1 MSYIYDL
8 DSKFYDALLA
18 TTELDI
24 VDKSAADAVGE
35 GKIPPD
41 THNRTILIGLGG
53 TGVQTINHVKRVIS
67 SKLAPSWKN
76 YIAFLAIDSDNNE
89 FNNATHLTEDE
100 FVRTTKPGIQTA
112 VSNGKVAYP
121 KAWHAFVDEEKARTL
136 VGFDTNGAGRKRLM
150 GKMKAH
156 YKNPGS
162 KGVDEEIVEKLAAR
176 KNNVLENFTGIDSD
190 NGHYEVYVI
199 GSVSGGTCSGTFLEL
214 PALIRK
220 ALNADARTRIHAM
233 LYLPDT
239 LTALDTK
246 NASELMAN
254 GYASLK
260 ELDYFQGIKM
270 REGTEEIFYYNDPAS
285 PELKMT
291 ADNDFFTLPYLIGTR
306 SGATKDS
313 KGEACDTIAEFFIS
327 ILGRMVPPGQDAFLV
342 DSFVSNAVQ
351 HVNRRWNAEGNDN
364 LELDGTDHSRP
375 KRYGT
380 VGFAQA
386 AAPEQIVKAYTISQA
401 CKLAGL
407 EPVSA
412 PERAARIAKGET
424 LLPFYGADQFY
435 PSMEVNAANKELLG
449 ALNTYMLS
457 YQAPRFAYAT
467 SFGANPTWEDIRD
480 GAADDMGRMKLVD
493 NRIEEMTGS
502 EAAKKLKEELNAQF
516 ITFRNSV
523 KAYVKQNGPMAFV
536 NLYEGNA
543 EKNEGAPRAIGIRE
557 TLTNL
562 RDDQDPVTNA
572 PKKWPTAAEGKQ
584 AVDNNKNVIVGEK
597 GGIFGGIKDAFKGN
611 KAEQAGNWVNAF
623 NAWTNIR
630 INEQLRKHML
640 GINGVL
646 NKHFIEP
653 AEILC
658 QQLKTFGLLLSA
670 MARGYDAYGDALNN
684 YDDFAKVNGGSAQ
697 VNIAALN
704 HNVHAYLKQKAEK
717 AARNVEAEK
726 VRNALV
732 DSFFDDPAK
741 WVEYDEKLI
750 ERKGGGTSITLV
762 NANCPVNARYEFD
775 RCLRQSMPA
784 TVEIKVEELFESSSV
799 DANEFASQI
808 VRKLSAK
815 STPLFNGELPS
826 EDTLRFMMYPQ
837 ALKPELKDALEK
849 AARDIVDRN
858 MNFYGTDYADAIMM
872 YQMVAPFEMYKLA
885 ELREWENQYLTLKN
899 ENGNGLHGRSP
910 DLIKTADNLGT
921 AVYNEVTDWF
931 DYPAITYN
939 RDPKARDAVSGEIC
953 HEGEVRIEMD
963 KIIKEA
969 RKKGILYSHKTNSNT
984 WVIKRVHLD
993 KSIKWDFEDELLMP
1007 NEDTGLLPEGKDL
1020 LNEIVVQNRKK
1031 IADVSKVVKL
1041 AYAGLLSKEHSSEE
1055 YAWKYASRV
1064 LYVHRPMFI
1073 DIRNTLEKVLPWFEL
1088 VDRINAEIKKAWNP
1102 AKMYKLIQGGI
1113 LTQSKNGLWTFRD
1126 DRGAQV
1132 AVANMNPAKL
1142 EILRDSRPK
1151 EIAIVDAGLNLYYLF
1166 DKLMQKI
1173 TNEELDEALERANE
1187 SLNDDDYTESDEFR
1201 AANKQARTML
1211 AAELETV
1218 KGMGADLDD
1227 FSKPKSK
1234 FVSGLKEAGIT
1245 GKEHPVEIAKFYNKI
1260 QLWKVL

>member
-89 FNNATHLTEDE
+89 FDNATHLTEEE
-100 FVRTTKPGIQTA
+100 FIRTTKPGIQTA
-112 VSNGKVAYP
+112 VSKGKVAYP
-121 KAWHAFVDEEKARTL
+121 KAWLPFVDEDQARTL

-150 GKMKAH
+150 GKMKSH
-156 YKNPGS
+156 YKNSGS
-162 KGVDEEIVEKLAAR
+162 KGVDEEIVAKLAAR
-176 KNNVLENFTGIDSD
+176 KNNVLEGFPATVAGNYD
-190 NGHYEVYVI
+190 VYVI

-220 ALNADARTRIHAM
+220 ALNADERTQIHAM

-239 LTALDTK
+239 LTALDP
-246 NASELMAN
+246 AYERELMAN

-260 ELDYFQGIKM
+260 ELDYFQGLKM
-270 REGTEEIFYYNDPAS
+270 REETEETFYYNDPAS
-285 PELKMT
+285 FKLKMT

-306 SGATKDS
+306 SGATTSS

-327 ILGRMVPPGQDAFLV
+327 ILGRMVPPGEDAFLV
-342 DSFVSNAVQ
+342 DSFVSNALN
-351 HVNRRWNAEGNDN
+351 HVNDREVAPGNDN
-364 LELDGTDHSRP
+364 LELNGTDHSRP

-407 EPVSA
+407 EPIEA
-412 PERAARIAKGET
+412 DERAARIAKGET

-435 PSMEVNAANKELLG
+435 PTMEVNDANKDLLA

-467 SFGANPTWEDIRD
+467 SFGGNPTWEEIRD

-502 EAAKKLKEELNAQF
+502 EAARKLKEEVTAQF
-516 ITFRNSV
+516 TTFRNSV
-523 KAYVKQNGPMAFV
+523 KAYVRQNGPMAFV
-536 NLYEGNA
+536 NLFEGNA
-543 EKNEGAPRAIGIRE
+543 EKNEGAPRAVGIRE
-557 TLTNL
+557 ILTNL
-562 RDDQDPVTNA
+562 RDDLDPVTQS
-572 PKKWPTAAEGKQ
+572 PKVWPTAAEGKKAADDAKQ
-584 AVDNNKNVIVGEK
+584 KIVTHK
-597 GGIFGGIKDAFKGN
+597 GGFFGWAKDKINGF
-611 KAEQAGNWVNAF
+611 KAEQAGKWVSDF

-630 INEQLRKHML
+630 INEKLRGHML
-640 GINGVL
+640 GTNGIL
-646 NKHFIEP
+646 NRNFIEP

-658 QQLKTFGLLLSA
+658 KQLETFGKLLSA
-670 MARGYDAYGDALNN
+670 MAKGYDAYGDALND
-684 YDDFAKVNGGSAQ
+684 YDEFAKVNGGSAQ

-704 HNVHAYLKQKAEK
+704 HNVHAYLKEKAEK

-726 VRNALV
+726 VRDALV
-732 DSFFDDPAK
+732 NSFFDDPAK

-750 ERKGGGTSITLV
+750 ERKGGGNTITLV
-762 NANCPVNARYEFD
+762 NANSPVSARYEFD
-775 RCLRQSMPA
+775 RCLRQTMPA
-784 TVEIKVEELFESSSV
+784 TVEIKVEELFNNANVNASV
-799 DANEFASQI
+799 FANQI
-808 VRKLSAK
+808 VTKLNIKSA
-815 STPLFNGELPS
+815 PLFNGKLPS
-826 EDTLRFMMYPQ
+826 GDTHRYMMYPQ
-837 ALKPELKDALEK
+837 SLKPELKTALEN
-849 AARDIVDRN
+849 AARSMISSE
-858 MNFYGTDYADAIMM
+858 MKFYGTDYADAIMM

-885 ELREWENQYLTLKN
+885 ELPEWENQYWAQKAKQ
-899 ENGNGLHGRSP
+899 GNGLHGRSP
-910 DLIKTADNLGT
+910 DLVETADNLGT
-921 AVYNEVTDWF
+921 AVYSEVTSWF

-939 RDPKARDAVSGEIC
+939 HNPKARDASSGEIC
-953 HEGEVRIEMD
+953 HEGQVRIEMD

-969 RKKGILYSHKTNSNT
+969 RKKGILYSHKTNNNT

-993 KSIKWDFEDELLMP
+993 KSIDWNFEDELLMP
-1007 NEDTGLLPEGKDL
+1007 DEDTGLLPEGKEL

-1055 YAWKYASRV
+1055 YAWEYASRV

-1073 DIRNTLEKVLPWFEL
+1073 DIRNTLEKVRPWFEL
-1088 VDRINAEIKKAWNP
+1088 VNRINSNIKKAWNP
-1102 AKMYKLIQGGI
+1102 AKMYKLIQAGI
-1113 LTQSKNGLWTFRD
+1113 LAQSKNGLWAFRD
-1126 DRGAQV
+1126 ERGAQV
-1132 AVANMNPAKL
+1132 AIANMNPAKL
-1142 EILRDSRPK
+1142 EILRDSKPK
-1151 EIAIVDAGLNLYYLF
+1151 EAAIVDAGLTLYYLF
-1166 DKLMQKI
+1166 DKLMKKI
-1173 TNEELDEALERANE
+1173 TDEELDEALERATE
-1187 SLNDDDYTESDEFR
+1187 CLNDDEYSESDEFLT
-1201 AANKQARTML
+1201 ANKLARTTL
-1211 AAELETV
+1211 NAELETV
-1218 KGMGADLDD
+1218 KALGADLED
-1227 FSKPKSK
+1227 FNKPKSK
-1234 FVSGLKEAGIT
+1234 FVNNLKEAGLT
-1245 GKEHPVEIAKFYNKI
+1245 GKEQPVEIAKFYNKI

>member
-89 FNNATHLTEDE
+89 FDNATHLTEEE

-112 VSNGKVAYP
+112 VSKGRVAYP
-121 KAWHAFVDEEKARTL
+121 KAWHAFVDEDQARTL

-150 GKMKAH
+150 GKMKTH

-162 KGVDEEIVEKLAAR
+162 KGVDEEIVEKLAAQ
-176 KNNVLENFTGIDSD
+176 KNNVLQNFAATAKDA
-190 NGHYEVYVI
+190 GHYEVYVI

-220 ALNADARTRIHAM
+220 ALNADSLTRIHAM

-239 LTALDTK
+239 LTALDTN
-246 NASELMAN
+246 NANELKAN

-270 REGTEEIFYYNDPAS
+270 REGTEETFYYNESAS

-327 ILGRMVPPGQDAFLV
+327 ILGRMVPPGENAFLV
-342 DSFVSNAVQ
+342 DSFVSNALG
-351 HVNRRWNAEGNDN
+351 HVNRRWNAEGNEN
-364 LELDGTDHSRP
+364 LELHGTDHSRP

-407 EPVSA
+407 EPISA

-435 PSMEVNAANKELLG
+435 PSMEVNAANKELLA

-467 SFGANPTWEDIRD
+467 SFGGNPTWEDIRD

-493 NRIEEMTGS
+493 NRIEDMTGS
-502 EAAKKLKEELNAQF
+502 EAAKKLKEEVNAQF
-516 ITFRNSV
+516 ATFRNSV

-543 EKNEGAPRAIGIRE
+543 EKNEGAPRAVGIRE
-557 TLTNL
+557 ILTNL
-562 RDDQDPVTNA
+562 RDDLDPATKN
-572 PKKWPTAAEGKQ
+572 PKVWPTAAEGKQ
-584 AVDNNKNVIVGEK
+584 AADNAKNVIVGEK
-597 GGIFGGIKDAFKGN
+597 GGLFGSIKDTFKGN
-611 KAEQAGNWVNAF
+611 KSEQAGNWVNAF

-640 GINGVL
+640 GTNGVL

-658 QQLKTFGLLLSA
+658 KQLETFGKLLSA
-670 MARGYDAYGDALNN
+670 MARGYDNYGDALND
-684 YDDFAKVNGGSAQ
+684 YDKFAKVNGGSAQ

-726 VRNALV
+726 VRYALV

-741 WVEYDEKLI
+741 WVEYDENTTQ
-750 ERKGGGTSITLV
+750 RTNSGTITLI
-762 NANCPVNARYEFD
+762 NANNPVSARYEFD
-775 RCLRQSMPA
+775 RCLRQTMPA
-784 TVEIKVEELFESSSV
+784 TVEIKVEELFNSANV

-808 VRKLSAK
+808 VTKLSAK
-815 STPLFNGELPS
+815 STPLFNGDLPS

-837 ALKPELKDALEK
+837 SLKPELKTALEN
-849 AARDIVDRN
+849 AARTMVDPQ

-885 ELREWENQYLTLKN
+885 ELREWENQYLTMKSNL
-899 ENGNGLHGRSP
+899 GNGFHGRSP
-910 DLIKTADNLGT
+910 DLVKTADNLGT
-921 AVYNEVTDWF
+921 TVYSEVTSWF

-939 RDPKARDAVSGEIC
+939 HDPKARDASSGEIC
-953 HEGEVRIEMD
+953 HEGQVRIEMD

-969 RKKGILYSHKTNSNT
+969 RKKGILYSHRTNNNT

-993 KSIKWDFEDELLMP
+993 KSIDWNFEDELLMP
-1007 NEDTGLLPEGKDL
+1007 DEDTGLLPEGKDL

-1055 YAWKYASRV
+1055 YAWEYASRV

-1073 DIRNTLEKVLPWFEL
+1073 DIRNTLEKVRPWFEL

-1113 LTQSKNGLWTFRD
+1113 LAQSKNGLWTFRD

-1142 EILRDSRPK
+1142 EVLRDSKPK

-1166 DKLMQKI
+1166 DKLMKKI

-1187 SLNDDDYTESDEFR
+1187 SLNDDDYTESDEFL

-1227 FSKPKSK
+1227 FNKPKSK

-1245 GKEHPVEIAKFYNKI
+1245 GREHPVEIAKFYNKI